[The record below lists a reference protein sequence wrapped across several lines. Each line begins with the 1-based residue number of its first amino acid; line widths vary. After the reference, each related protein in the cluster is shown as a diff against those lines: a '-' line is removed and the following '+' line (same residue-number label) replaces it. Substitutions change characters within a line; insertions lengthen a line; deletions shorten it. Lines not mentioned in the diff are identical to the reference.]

1 MTFYEAALQI
11 LQREGRPL
19 HAREIA
25 ELAIKENLLSHVGKQ
40 PEVTMA
46 SRLAAMARKS
56 ADRRLVAVEPDTF
69 ALAEWSVEAS
79 PDALEKSGIIETP
92 PEDEPLLRS
101 RERHPKIDKENVRVA
116 GRGDRRRK
124 FEELE
129 RKKKK
134 KKKRLPP
141 LPELVYE
148 IVDRAGRALPAFELA
163 AAIREHDLVG
173 EDIGREA
180 LENAL
185 RAENERREGE
195 GRKPVFAFLDEGLI
209 GLTGRE
215 EPAEEADLAALV
227 EQVVARLAEE
237 RKPAAAAPAP
247 EAAAAPAAAG
257 TLDQLVAQEWSRAV
271 TQLRAKLAE
280 LEAPALEGVTQ
291 NLLDTLGYR
300 DVRVAKRHR
309 EGSLFTAKR
318 RMGLTEIRFAV
329 RVIRGGRD
337 VRREDVLE
345 LRRDMQSH
353 SAQIGVVVSPSD
365 PTREARS
372 EAAQAGGALVTLL
385 CADALAEQ
393 LAARGLGVRQRTV
406 TVTEFDPAAFQAIAG
421 AQQAQEGAPAA
432 AGEAKRETAPERR
445 ERRER
450 ERREWREKRAREREE
465 RRKAREAAAAAE
477 GAGEG
482 AAVAEVAAGAEGAVA
497 EAGAAEGA
505 GAAEAVAGGE
515 GARDV
520 EGAAAAEVAPER
532 AVDIEAPGERSG
544 EGAGAAGA
552 AAAPVIREAGTPA
565 LVAAPTTPESEL
577 AAPPAEARAVAAAP
591 ATDTAAP
598 AARATAAAAPVGT
611 EAEAAAP
618 AEATA
623 EATPAPAAHA
633 DADAPATAQEEVPA
647 PAAGKTAEAEAT
659 TTAAEKFTQP
669 EAAAAAAEKSTR
681 PEATAAAAEKSR
693 RPEAAATAVEKT
705 AGEEATASV
714 EAKTAHAETAARAEE
729 QPAQADAAAAP
740 ATVDS
745 MPASA
750 PVVTEAAAPG
760 GPAVPAADEEP
771 ADRPRRRRRRTR
783 AAAAEGEPAAAA
795 EGDSAEPAPAADET
809 ESEA

>member
-591 ATDTAAP
+591 VTDTAAP

-618 AEATA
+618 A

-681 PEATAAAAEKSR
+681 PEATAAAAEKST